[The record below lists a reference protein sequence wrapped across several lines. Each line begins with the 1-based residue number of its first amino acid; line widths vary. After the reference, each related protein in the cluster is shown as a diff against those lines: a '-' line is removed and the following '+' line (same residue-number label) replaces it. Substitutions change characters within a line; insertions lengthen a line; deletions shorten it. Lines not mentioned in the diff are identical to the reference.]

1 MMMWLTQAIGRQ
13 DNAFL
18 EVGTVLSTSPLRVD
32 AGGLIEDVWLC
43 APANTHTLP
52 QQGDYVL
59 ITQAD
64 GAYICLGV
72 LRRANLMTGGGTLN
86 GSEAI

>member
-52 QQGDYVL
+52 QQGGLCFDHPGGRRVYL
-59 ITQAD
+59 
-64 GAYICLGV
+64 LGRPAAGQFDD
-72 LRRANLMTGGGTLN
+72 RRRYTKW
-86 GSEAI
+86 I